1 MRLWQEWWRWCA
13 PLRGACARNRTL
25 VWMGLVLA
33 GFCVREDLGGV
44 TSLVRVL
51 GPEAAC

>member
-13 PLRGACARNRTL
+13 PLRGACARNRTF
-25 VWMGLVLA
+25 VWMGVVLA
-33 GFCVREDLGGV
+33 GLCVLEDLWGV

-51 GPEAAC
+51 GLEAAC